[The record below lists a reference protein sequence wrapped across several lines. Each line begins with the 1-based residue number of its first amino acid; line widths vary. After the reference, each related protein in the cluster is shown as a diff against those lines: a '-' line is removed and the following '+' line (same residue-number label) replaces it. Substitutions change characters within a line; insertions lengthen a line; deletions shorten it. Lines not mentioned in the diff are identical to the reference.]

1 MKQEVWWMQ
10 SLMTGKYW
18 LLYHLIKHKND
29 MRTHAALQTEAIA
42 VDCFELS
49 NLRFKGLNL
58 FDAWIFKGL
67 I

>member
-1 MKQEVWWMQ
+1 MKQEVWWVQ

-18 LLYHLIKHKND
+18 LLYHLKHKND
-29 MRTHAALQTEAIA
+29 MRARAALQTEAIA

-58 FDAWIFKGL
+58 FDAWIFKEL
-67 I
+67 S